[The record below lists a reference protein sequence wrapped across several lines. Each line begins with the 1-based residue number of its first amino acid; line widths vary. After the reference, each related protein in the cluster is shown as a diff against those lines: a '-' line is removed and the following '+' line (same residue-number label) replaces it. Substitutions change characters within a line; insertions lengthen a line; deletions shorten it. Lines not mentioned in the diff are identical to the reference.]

1 MAHKKINASHSC
13 AFLRFR
19 FFIDF
24 VVTAKTTMWL
34 MSQASITPLICTHSS
49 FAMMVRWK
57 KKKFGGGYIGMKDQ
71 VNRRKYILES
81 DVRSIGCIDF
91 DRPWEVGGCDGG
103 VRERRNKGW
112 RRDSIDSR
120 WLLWVVLAMSVKGFP
135 QLLSRSTKEYIGS
148 RTRKTVTIWFRRV
161 RTPGAP
167 RACRRRT
174 W

>member
-103 VRERRNKGW
+103 VRERRNESRLTERFNRQSLVVVSGSCSGYGVSEVVRYG
-112 RRDSIDSR
+112 RR
-120 WLLWVVLAMSVKGFP
+120 L
-135 QLLSRSTKEYIGS
+135 
-148 RTRKTVTIWFRRV
+148 
-161 RTPGAP
+161 
-167 RACRRRT
+167 
-174 W
+174 